1 MTRPGRERI
10 NLAPRLRLALLPGPP
25 PMERLPGRRGGL
37 LVKAPASRNPMPG
50 FNFVIMH
57 ILEIAGAVL
66 LLALGVLWLALL
78 LRIRLKLS
86 AIEKELARPR
96 KDAPAR

>member
-1 MTRPGRERI
+1 
-10 NLAPRLRLALLPGPP
+10 
-25 PMERLPGRRGGL
+25 
-37 LVKAPASRNPMPG
+37 MPG

-96 KDAPAR
+96 KDAPR